1 MKTEQKY
8 DDELIDKFLYKNE
21 GENSIFYATHVIG
34 NNTHGVLVP
43 KEEDIYH
50 DLKKCPDSI
59 KKYVKLLEDMSKVQS
74 ELIVGATKKLTELME
89 NYKKTKTNKL
99 RC

>member
-1 MKTEQKY
+1 
-8 DDELIDKFLYKNE
+8 
-21 GENSIFYATHVIG
+21 
-34 NNTHGVLVP
+34 
-43 KEEDIYH
+43 
-50 DLKKCPDSI
+50 
-59 KKYVKLLEDMSKVQS
+59 MSKVQS